1 MTNDTTRLA
10 KKTPLRAMLLSLC
23 ALAFALPFSAGAVS
37 AGELKTFSKKG
48 AFEGIAF
55 DVENAI
61 IEKGL
66 VIDAKGDVGGMLK
79 RTGADVG
86 SDKELYV
93 GAKYFAFCSAVLS
106 RKMMEADPENL
117 GLCPYIVFVYELKS
131 NPGNVI
137 AGYRSVGERG
147 NDASEDALDAVDK
160 MLEGI
165 VKSAL
170 E

>member
-1 MTNDTTRLA
+1 MTDKKYCHQ
-10 KKTPLRAMLLSLC
+10 KKTLLLVTLLVLGALVFVPL
-23 ALAFALPFSAGAVS
+23 FSATTVA

-48 AFEGIAF
+48 AFDGIAF

-66 VIDAKGDVGGMLK
+66 VIDVKGDVGGMLK

-86 SDKELYV
+86 SDKELYA
-93 GAKYFAFCSAVLS
+93 GAKYFAFCSAILS

-131 NPGNVI
+131 DPGTVI

-147 NDASEDALDAVDK
+147 DDASEDALKAVDE

>member
-1 MTNDTTRLA
+1 MIDKTYDHQ
-10 KKTPLRAMLLSLC
+10 KKPLIATIIALGALILLPLLSPP
-23 ALAFALPFSAGAVS
+23 AAM
-37 AGELKTFSKKG
+37 AGELKTFTKKG
-48 AFEGIAF
+48 AFDTISF

-66 VIDAKGDVGGMLK
+66 VIDTKGDVGAMLK

-86 SDKELYV
+86 SAKELYV

-106 RKMMEADPENL
+106 RKMMEADPENM

-131 NPGNVI
+131 DPGTVI

-147 NDASEDALDAVDK
+147 NDASEDALKAVDE